1 MLFASLQCLPSQSNN
16 VFKAFTDNLGLNLCK
31 IANKNLIDFSVSYQI
46 DINKIKQH
54 MKGKNTQFG

>member
-16 VFKAFTDNLGLNLCK
+16 VFKAFTDNLGLNLFK

>member
-31 IANKNLIDFSVSYQI
+31 IPNKNLIDFSVSYQI

>member
-16 VFKAFTDNLGLNLCK
+16 VFKAFTDNLGLNLFK

-54 MKGKNTQFG
+54 MKGKTTQFG

>member
-16 VFKAFTDNLGLNLCK
+16 VFKAFTDNLGLNLFK

-46 DINKIKQH
+46 DMNKIKQH